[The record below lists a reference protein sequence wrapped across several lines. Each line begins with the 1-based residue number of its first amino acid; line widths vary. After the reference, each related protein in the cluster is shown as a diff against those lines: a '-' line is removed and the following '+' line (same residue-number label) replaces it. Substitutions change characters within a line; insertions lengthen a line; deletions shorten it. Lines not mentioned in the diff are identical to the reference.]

1 MNFSERYV
9 INVPLLRSLFRL
21 SVRPSVCL
29 YCSLMRLN
37 CAITDEFLQ
46 NLYLYHLLGQAL
58 GSVVK
63 KDCENI
69 RKRFLPRVVMQKGYE
84 KNGDFR
90 PISFL
95 SRTRQRI
102 EPWNAN
108 KKSYAVYRMVPLSVT
123 STISNPDLKSTSLF
137 DVKYLR
143 NGTRERHSYNVSRS
157 IAITDLI
164 VMRAVSAIAELLV
177 VR

>member
-63 KDCENI
+63 KI
-69 RKRFLPRVVMQKGYE
+69 AKIF
-84 KNGDFR
+84 
-90 PISFL
+90 
-95 SRTRQRI
+95 
-102 EPWNAN
+102 A
-108 KKSYAVYRMVPLSVT
+108 
-123 STISNPDLKSTSLF
+123 
-137 DVKYLR
+137 
-143 NGTRERHSYNVSRS
+143 NVSSQGLLCRRGMKKWRFS
-157 IAITDLI
+157 TNIIFISDTIED
-164 VMRAVSAIAELLV
+164 RAME
-177 VR
+177 RQ